1 MFQVYFGDDL
11 RAQEHDVGA
20 GLDHIR
26 NEVLVILLKL
36 ERVLV
41 KVFGVLDVWRIMRV
55 PRPRVPETNFFQ
67 MLCALEFN
75 KDNDWINLILTKFL
89 HCADVDVKEAV
100 LVVGNDV
107 PDRSVCGAL
116 KMTAT
121 SFEIDKNIIGNAL
134 NTN

>member
-1 MFQVYFGDDL
+1 
-11 RAQEHDVGA
+11 
-20 GLDHIR
+20 
-26 NEVLVILLKL
+26 
-36 ERVLV
+36 
-41 KVFGVLDVWRIMRV
+41 
-55 PRPRVPETNFFQ
+55 